1 LGLESSGDDG
11 SAPEP
16 GPGTAVPGVLPR
28 SVTLAIGGAGAV
40 VTVAGVRSLDWLLG
54 PVFLALMLVVAVAPV
69 RTWLLRRGTPRRLA
83 TVGVLLVLYTVLI
96 GLVAVIV
103 VSAARL
109 AALLPGYA
117 GRAGQLLADLQAEL
131 ARRGFGP
138 TQVNDLVNQIDV
150 NRVTGVLT
158 TVLSSI
164 TSIAS
169 ALLFL
174 LATVLFMG
182 LDAADFPER
191 LRRITPER
199 PAVVVALTAFARGT
213 RRYLVVSG
221 AFGVVCS
228 VLDTIALAWLTVP
241 LPVLWGT
248 LAFITNYVPNIGFF
262 IGLVPPAL
270 LGLLDGGPREMLLVI
285 AAYAAI
291 NVLIQTVIQ
300 PKFIGDVVGL
310 STTVTFLAL
319 AFWAFVLGPLGAL
332 LAIPLTLLVK
342 AILVDVDPDRHWL
355 DVLLGS
361 GRGAPDG

>member
-1 LGLESSGDDG
+1 LDLDSTPSDGPAPGGGPVAGSGG
-11 SAPEP
+11 
-16 GPGTAVPGVLPR
+16 LPR
-28 SVTLAIGGAGAV
+28 SVILALGGAGAV

-69 RTWLLRRGTPRRLA
+69 QTWLLRRGTPRRLA
-83 TVGVLLVLYTVLI
+83 TVGVLVVLYAVLI
-96 GLVAVIV
+96 ALVSVIA

-109 AALLPGYA
+109 TALLPGYA
-117 GRAGQLLADLQAEL
+117 GRASDLLAALQTEL

-138 TQVNDLVNQIDV
+138 TQVTDLVNQIDID
-150 NRVTGVLT
+150 RITGVLT
-158 TVLSSI
+158 TVLSSL

-169 ALLFL
+169 TLLFL

-191 LRRITPER
+191 LRRITAER
-199 PAVVVALTAFARGT
+199 PAVVAALTSFARGT
-213 RRYLVVSG
+213 RRYLLVSS

-228 VLDTIALAWLTVP
+228 VLDSVALAWLTVP

-248 LAFITNYVPNIGFF
+248 LAFITNYIPNIGFF

-270 LGLLDGGPREMLLVI
+270 LALLDGGVREMLLVI
-285 AAYAAI
+285 AAYMVI
-291 NVLIQTVIQ
+291 NVMIQTVIQ

-319 AFWAFVLGPLGAL
+319 AFWAWVLGPLGAL

-342 AILVDVDPDRHWL
+342 ALLVDVDPDRHWL

-361 GRGAPDG
+361 GRGAPDA

>member
-1 LGLESSGDDG
+1 
-11 SAPEP
+11 
-16 GPGTAVPGVLPR
+16 
-28 SVTLAIGGAGAV
+28 
-40 VTVAGVRSLDWLLG
+40 
-54 PVFLALMLVVAVAPV
+54 
-69 RTWLLRRGTPRRLA
+69 
-83 TVGVLLVLYTVLI
+83 
-96 GLVAVIV
+96 
-103 VSAARL
+103 
-109 AALLPGYA
+109 
-117 GRAGQLLADLQAEL
+117 
-131 ARRGFGP
+131 
-138 TQVNDLVNQIDV
+138 
-150 NRVTGVLT
+150 
-158 TVLSSI
+158 
-164 TSIAS
+164 
-169 ALLFL
+169 
-174 LATVLFMG
+174 
-182 LDAADFPER
+182 
-191 LRRITPER
+191 
-199 PAVVVALTAFARGT
+199 
-213 RRYLVVSG
+213 
-221 AFGVVCS
+221 VCS